1 MFAELLISYAPALV
15 AAVVLVPAVVV
26 LAAMLFEGAGQ
37 PRWGEARREPRAAF
51 VAQPPR
57 RPVRRAP
64 AAGAGGLGF
73 RRVTAAPQE
82 HE

>member
-1 MFAELLISYAPALV
+1 MFAELLISYAPTLV
-15 AAVVLVPAVVV
+15 AAVVLIPAVVFLV
-26 LAAMLFEGAGQ
+26 AMLFEGAGQ
-37 PRWGEARREPRAAF
+37 PRWGKVRGESRAAF
-51 VAQPPR
+51 VVPP
-57 RPVRRAP
+57 PRRAP